1 MRIRN
6 AVKSDLDRIMDI
18 YAYARTFMAEH
29 GNPTQW
35 GTSNWPP
42 RNLIEEDIQREK
54 SYVCVNNNDEVIG
67 VFFYDYGK
75 DIDPTYGDIT
85 DGNWFDE
92 SPYAVVHRLAAD
104 GSQKGIGTFC
114 LNWAFE
120 KSGHVRIDTHGDNKV
135 MQNLLTKLGFKHT
148 GTVYVES
155 DDMPRIA
162 FEKTRER
169 K

>member
-18 YAYARTFMAEH
+18 YACARVFMAEH

-162 FEKTRER
+162 FEKTR
-169 K
+169 